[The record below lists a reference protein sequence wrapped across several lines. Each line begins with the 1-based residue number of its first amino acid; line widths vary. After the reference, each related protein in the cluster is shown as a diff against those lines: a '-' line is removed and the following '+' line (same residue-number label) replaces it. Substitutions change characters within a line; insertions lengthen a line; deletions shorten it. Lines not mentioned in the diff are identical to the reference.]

1 MFTKARFKLTA
12 WYLLI
17 IMLISI
23 SFSTAMYGVLTSE
36 LNRVEHIQ
44 RLRQERQLSMPEL
57 NSIPFEFR
65 QRIPRA
71 FMLDPQLIE
80 ETKNRLKTIL
90 ILVNLGILGTSS
102 LAGYFLAGRTL
113 KPIKEMVDEQNRF
126 ITDASHE
133 LRTPI
138 TSLKT
143 EIEVNLRDKNLSKDS
158 KKLLESNLEEV
169 NSLQSLSDNLIRLTQ
184 NQKTNNDIHFEEL
197 SLSETVEEACKKVT
211 SLAKHKSITIKNQ
224 IKDRSL
230 EGDKPSLT
238 ELFVILLDN
247 AIKYSH
253 KNTVVTL
260 TSKKTDHSLAIDI
273 KDKGMG
279 IAEQDLP
286 YLFDRFYRVD
296 KSRTKTDVEGFGLG
310 LSIAK
315 QIVDKHSGSIGV
327 ESKLGKGTT
336 FTIQLPIKHKH
347 NPLTF

>member
-17 IMLISI
+17 IMFVSV
-23 SFSTAMYGVLTSE
+23 SFSIAMYEVLTSE
-36 LNRVEHIQ
+36 LDRVERIQ
-44 RLRQERQLSMPEL
+44 RFRQERQLSSPEL
-57 NSIPFEFR
+57 NNIPSEFR

-71 FMLDPQLIE
+71 FIDPQLVE
-80 ETKNRLKTIL
+80 ETKDRLKIIL
-90 ILVNLGILGTSS
+90 LLVNLGILGASS

-143 EIEVNLRDKNLSKDS
+143 EIEVNLRDKNLSKDA

-184 NQKTNNDIHFEEL
+184 YQKTNNNIHFEDL
-197 SLSETVEEACKKVT
+197 SLSEIIDDACKKVIN
-211 SLAKHKSITIKNQ
+211 LAKHKNMTIKNHV
-224 IKDRSL
+224 KDYSL
-230 EGDKPSLT
+230 EGDRQSLT
-238 ELFVILLDN
+238 ELIVIFLDN

-253 KNTVVTL
+253 KNTVITL
-260 TSKKTDHSLAIDI
+260 TSEKTDHSLAIDI
-273 KDKGMG
+273 KDEGVG

-286 YLFDRFYRVD
+286 HLFDRFYRAD
-296 KSRTKTDVEGFGLG
+296 KSRTKTNVQGYGLG

-315 QIVDKHSGSIGV
+315 QIVDKHNGLISV
-327 ESKLGKGTT
+327 ESELGKGAT
-336 FTIQLPIKHKH
+336 FTIQLPMKHSH
-347 NPLTF
+347 SSLTF